1 MDASAQILV
10 PRLFGKWHFDKKHSS
25 LSTDYAVI
33 VVQWPLDN
41 LSFLIR
47 VELIRENVIYA
58 KVIQRNKMAP
68 IGS

>member
-1 MDASAQILV
+1 VDASAQILV
-10 PRLFGKWHFDKKHSS
+10 PCLFRKWHFDKNNS
-25 LSTDYAVI
+25 LSTDYAVT

-47 VELIRENVIYA
+47 VELIKENVIYA

>member
-10 PRLFGKWHFDKKHSS
+10 QHLFGKWHFDKKHSS
-25 LSTDYAVI
+25 LSTGYAVI

-41 LSFLIR
+41 LSF
-47 VELIRENVIYA
+47 LIRENVIYA